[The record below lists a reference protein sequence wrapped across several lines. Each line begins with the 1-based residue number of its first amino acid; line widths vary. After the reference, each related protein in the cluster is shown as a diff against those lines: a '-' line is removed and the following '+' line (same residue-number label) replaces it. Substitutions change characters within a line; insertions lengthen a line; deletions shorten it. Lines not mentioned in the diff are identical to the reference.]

1 MADLVIP
8 KLGESISEAVIAKW
22 LKNVGESVAV
32 DEPVVDLETDKVS
45 VALPSPTAG
54 VLAEQRYHAGDT
66 VMVGEVIG
74 VITPGAET
82 AAGPAKTDGGGN
94 GSGAKATKSPPTP
107 ARAEAAALGETGAI
121 GQPTSASA
129 KKNDGPK
136 VIGGVAEQME
146 PAPRSARV
154 PSVQTAGH
162 EPAAESVVPHSK
174 TLPPSVRKAIR
185 EGASYETPTLAL
197 AGRPAEARAPL
208 PPPVAGDREEVV
220 AMSPL
225 RKRIAQRLVEAQHT
239 AAILTTFN
247 EVDMS
252 AIMALRAKYQEAFV
266 ARYGIKLGFMSFFV
280 RACVESLKLYPGVNA
295 EIRGDHVIYKKHYDF
310 GIAVGGGKGLVVPVV
325 RNVDALSLAG
335 IEKEIGRLA
344 VKAKGN
350 TLTLDD
356 LSGGT
361 FSITNG
367 GIYGSMMSTPL
378 LNMPQTGILGMHNIV
393 KRPIAVGDSI
403 ELRPMMYLALSYD
416 HRVVDGREAV
426 QFLVGVKERIEAP
439 ERLVLE
445 V

>member
-1 MADLVIP
+1 
-8 KLGESISEAVIAKW
+8 
-22 LKNVGESVAV
+22 
-32 DEPVVDLETDKVS
+32 
-45 VALPSPTAG
+45 
-54 VLAEQRYHAGDT
+54 
-66 VMVGEVIG
+66 
-74 VITPGAET
+74 
-82 AAGPAKTDGGGN
+82 
-94 GSGAKATKSPPTP
+94 
-107 ARAEAAALGETGAI
+107 
-121 GQPTSASA
+121 
-129 KKNDGPK
+129 
-136 VIGGVAEQME
+136 VIGGVVEQME
-146 PAPRSARV
+146 PALRSDKV
-154 PSVQTAGH
+154 PAVQTAGH
-162 EPAAESVVPHSK
+162 EPAAEEQTVPHSK
-174 TLPPSVRKAIR
+174 TLPPSVRKALR
-185 EGASYETPTLAL
+185 EGAHYEAPTPS
-197 AGRPAEARAPL
+197 PVSARAPQT
-208 PPPVAGDREEVV
+208 PSAPSAGDREEVV

-247 EVDMS
+247 EVDMT
-252 AIMALRAKYQEAFV
+252 AVMALRAKYQEAFV

-280 RACVESLKLYPGVNA
+280 RACVESAKQYPGVNA
-295 EIRGDHVIYKKHYDF
+295 EIRGDHIIYKKHYDF

-335 IEKEIGRLA
+335 IEKEIARLA
-344 VKAKGN
+344 GKAKDN
-350 TLTLDD
+350 TLTLDE

-361 FSITNG
+361 FSISNG

-393 KRPIAVGDSI
+393 KRPIAVGDAI

>member
-22 LKNVGESVAV
+22 LKKVGEPIAI

-45 VALPSPTAG
+45 VALPAPEAG
-54 VLAEQRYHAGDT
+54 VLSEQRFAAGDT
-66 VMVGEVIG
+66 VKVGEIIG
-74 VITPGAET
+74 IITPGPAAQATAAKASGNGEPKKPAAGDKAAAATLGQTAALGQPSTAPSPEGPKVVGGPVEQMAPALRTATVPVAET
-82 AAGPAKTDGGGN
+82 AGHDVA
-94 GSGAKATKSPPTP
+94 AT
-107 ARAEAAALGETGAI
+107 
-121 GQPTSASA
+121 
-129 KKNDGPK
+129 
-136 VIGGVAEQME
+136 
-146 PAPRSARV
+146 
-154 PSVQTAGH
+154 
-162 EPAAESVVPHSK
+162 VPHSK

-185 EGASYETPTLAL
+185 EGGSYETPSAYAAPPAAAL
-197 AGRPAEARAPL
+197 QQSRGPQ
-208 PPPVAGDREEVV
+208 PPPTVGEHEEAV

-252 AIMALRAKYQEAFV
+252 EIMSLRAKYQDDFV
-266 ARYGIKLGFMSFFV
+266 KRHGIKLGFMSFFV

-295 EIRGDHVIYKKHYDF
+295 EVRGDYVIFKKHYDF
-310 GIAVGGGKGLVVPVV
+310 GIAVGGGKGLVVPVI
-325 RNVDALSLAG
+325 RNVDQLGLAG
-335 IEKEIGRLA
+335 IEKEIARLA
-344 VKAKGN
+344 GKAKDN

-361 FSITNG
+361 FSISNG

-378 LNMPQTGILGMHNIV
+378 LNMPQTGILGMHNIT
-393 KRPIAVGDSI
+393 KRPMAVKTAAGDAI
-403 ELRPMMYLALSYD
+403 ELRPMMYVALSYD

-426 QFLVGVKERIEAP
+426 QFLVGVKERLENP
-439 ERLVLE
+439 ERLILE

>member
-22 LKNVGESVAV
+22 LKKVGEPIAV

-45 VALPSPTAG
+45 VALPAPAAG
-54 VLAEQRYHAGDT
+54 VLAEQRFAAGDT
-66 VMVGEVIG
+66 VKVGEVIG
-74 VITPGAET
+74 VITPATGAAT
-82 AAGPAKTDGGGN
+82 ATATKSDGGN
-94 GSGAKATKSPPTP
+94 GSKKTP
-107 ARAEAAALGETGAI
+107 VRAEAAALGETAAL
-121 GQPTSASA
+121 GQPS
-129 KKNDGPK
+129 NDSGGPK
-136 VIGGVAEQME
+136 VIGGVVEQME
-146 PAPRSARV
+146 PAPREARV
-154 PSVQTAGH
+154 PSVQKAGQEEPPLPNEPH
-162 EPAAESVVPHSK
+162 EATVPHSK
-174 TLPPSVRKAIR
+174 TLPPSVRKALR
-185 EGASYETPTLAL
+185 EGAHYETPTVAQPR
-197 AGRPAEARAPL
+197 GQEPRAPH
-208 PPPVAGDREEVV
+208 PPPVAGEREEVV
-220 AMSPL
+220 ALSPL

-252 AIMALRAKYQEAFV
+252 AVMALRSKYQEAFV

-280 RACVESLKLYPGVNA
+280 RACVESLKLYPGLNA

-335 IEKEIGRLA
+335 VEKEIARLA
-344 VKAKGN
+344 GKAKDN
-350 TLTLDD
+350 TLTLDE

-361 FSITNG
+361 FSISNG

-378 LNMPQTGILGMHNIV
+378 LNMPQTGILGMHNIT
-393 KRPIAVGDSI
+393 KRPMAVGDKI
-403 ELRPMMYLALSYD
+403 ELKPMMYLALSYD

>member
-22 LKNVGESVAV
+22 LKQVGESIAV

-45 VALPSPTAG
+45 VALPAPTAG
-54 VLAEQRYHAGDT
+54 VLSEQRFAAGDT
-66 VMVGEVIG
+66 VKVGEVIG
-74 VITPGAET
+74 VITPGPAAT
-82 AAGPAKTDGGGN
+82 AGAAKSKANGDGN
-94 GSGAKATKSPPTP
+94 GQKTP
-107 ARAEAAALGETGAI
+107 ARAEAAALGTSGAL
-121 GQPTSASA
+121 GQPSSSE
-129 KKNDGPK
+129 KVSEGPRI
-136 VIGGVAEQME
+136 VGGPVEQME
-146 PAPRSARV
+146 PALRTATV
-154 PSVQTAGH
+154 PAVQTAGQEAAH
-162 EPAAESVVPHSK
+162 EPAALPHSK
-174 TLPPSVRKAIR
+174 TLPPSVRKALR
-185 EGASYETPTLAL
+185 EGAHYETPTVAQPRGPELR
-197 AGRPAEARAPL
+197 GPQ
-208 PPPVAGDREEVV
+208 PPPVVGEREEAV
-220 AMSPL
+220 ALTPL

-247 EVDMS
+247 EVDMT
-252 AIMALRAKYQEAFV
+252 AVMALRAKYQDAFV

-295 EIRGDHVIYKKHYDF
+295 EIRGDYVIYKKHYDF

-325 RNVDALSLAG
+325 RNVDQLSLAG
-335 IEKEIGRLA
+335 IEKEIARLA
-344 VKAKGN
+344 GKAKDN

-361 FSITNG
+361 FSISNG

-378 LNMPQTGILGMHNIV
+378 LNMPQTGILGMHNIT
-393 KRPIAVGDSI
+393 KRPMAVGDEI
-403 ELRPMMYLALSYD
+403 KLRPMMYLALSYD